1 MSELDMTKTQAAD
14 LRNVSSPSGLCC
26 DAPSAAPDSSAV
38 DAFRLAMENEERG
51 FEGGKSCAG
60 TNGSEHFFSPG
71 TAIPDEEALH
81 QFSSLFSM
89 PASAFAVNGTV
100 GGSAAEQLSGCS
112 PLADIDLEMLVDR
125 ILVSASDIGR
135 HEVRLTLS
143 GHVLGGTEIVLQR
156 SLEGMLIVTLQC
168 TDISS
173 FQTLVA
179 SQMELKARLEDYENR
194 SVQVSV
200 DIDKER
206 NDTDR
211 RSRGYTEQ
219 EPQEA

>member
-1 MSELDMTKTQAAD
+1 MSDLDMTKTQAAD
-14 LRNVSSPSGLCC
+14 LRNASSPSGLCC

-51 FEGGKSCAG
+51 FEGGKSYAG
-60 TNGSEHFFSPG
+60 TDGDERLFSSG
-71 TAIPDEEALH
+71 TAITDEEALH

-89 PASAFAVNGTV
+89 PASAFAANGAV
-100 GGSAAEQLSGCS
+100 GGSVAEQLSGCS
-112 PLADIDLEMLVDR
+112 PLADVDLEMLVDR
-125 ILVSASDIGR
+125 ILVSSSDIGS

-206 NDTDR
+206 NEADR

>member
-1 MSELDMTKTQAAD
+1 
-14 LRNVSSPSGLCC
+14 
-26 DAPSAAPDSSAV
+26 
-38 DAFRLAMENEERG
+38 
-51 FEGGKSCAG
+51 
-60 TNGSEHFFSPG
+60 
-71 TAIPDEEALH
+71 
-81 QFSSLFSM
+81 M
-89 PASAFAVNGTV
+89 PASAFAANGTV
-100 GGSAAEQLSGCS
+100 GGSAAEQLSGCP
-112 PLADIDLEMLVDR
+112 PLADVDLEMLVDR

-206 NDTDR
+206 NDADR

>member
-1 MSELDMTKTQAAD
+1 MVFEKRQAGVLLPIFSLPSKYGIGTFGKEAYNFID
-14 LRNVSSPSGLCC
+14 KLKAGKQSYWQVLPHGPTGYGDSPYQPYST
-26 DAPSAAPDSSAV
+26 
-38 DAFRLAMENEERG
+38 F
-51 FEGGKSCAG
+51 AG
-60 TNGSEHFFSPG
+60 NPYF
-71 TAIPDEEALH
+71 
-81 QFSSLFSM
+81 
-89 PASAFAVNGTV
+89 
-100 GGSAAEQLSGCS
+100 
-112 PLADIDLEMLVDR
+112 IDLEMLIDR

-206 NDTDR
+206 NDADR

>member
-1 MSELDMTKTQAAD
+1 MSDLDMTKTQAAD

-38 DAFRLAMENEERG
+38 DAFRLAMESEERG
-51 FEGGKSCAG
+51 FEGGKPYAG
-60 TNGSEHFFSPG
+60 TDGCEHFFSPD
-71 TAIPDEEALH
+71 TVTDEEALR

-89 PASAFAVNGTV
+89 PASAFAANDAV
-100 GGSAAEQLSGCS
+100 GGRAAEQLSGCS
-112 PLADIDLEMLVDR
+112 PLADVDLEMLVDR
-125 ILVSASDIGR
+125 ILVSASGIGR
-135 HEVRLTLS
+135 HEVRLILS

-168 TDISS
+168 TDIST

-206 NDTDR
+206 NDADR